1 MPRPGPVGGER
12 PGAPS
17 RRHPLILVPLALSA
31 WVYFPITRVNFFA
44 DDFAHLASIESDGLL
59 PFLLSPFGGHN
70 YLVRNIIFLAC
81 WHLFGLHAPAYYVT
95 ALLTHL
101 LNVGLLF
108 GTLRAFTRSALLACF
123 GAALWGT
130 SPLCVGA
137 LSWFSVYGHVLAAT
151 VMLFVLRQ
159 VAWLAAEG
167 EVPTTRT
174 ACLWYGLLLA
184 GTTCFGIGVGV
195 ALVFPIVLF
204 LVLPET
210 WTFPRL
216 RTSWLVLPAVALG
229 LYFAFRR
236 LYPLVAPLSYQENL
250 TEYIAVH
257 ALPVTPPM
265 LVHLLGFSI
274 AGTTLSAFL
283 PPSSYPS
290 PAASAAIA
298 GYLCGLGVLFWRGD
312 GAARRTTI
320 AMTALAA
327 AIYVLIATG
336 RSGTYAMFSISA
348 ASAGRVAR
356 YHYAGSLPIAIILC
370 LILQQLGRLPAFGA
384 IPAPLA
390 LVAGLGA
397 IVYGAVLHPLSI
409 QLYNASPQ
417 YLQKTIDGIIAEVH
431 AQPPGSSVYL
441 ENERAP
447 GYILG
452 PAIPNALFPGRAGV
466 FVLFER
472 SDQIDGRTV
481 RFVERDPEVAQYY
494 AVRPDTRLARLLVS
508 PGDVPAKP

>member
-17 RRHPLILVPLALSA
+17 RWHPLILVPLALSA

-44 DDFAHLASIESDGLL
+44 DDFAHFASIRSDGLL
-59 PFLLSPFGGHN
+59 AFLLAPFGGHN

-108 GTLRAFTRSALLACF
+108 GTVRAFTRNAMLACF

-130 SPLCVGA
+130 SPLCLGA
-137 LSWFSVYGHVLAAT
+137 LSWFSVYGHVLAAA

-167 EVPTTRT
+167 AVPTTRT

-195 ALVFPIVLF
+195 ALVFPLVLF
-204 LVLPET
+204 LVLPEA
-210 WTFPRL
+210 WRFPRL
-216 RTSWLVLPAVALG
+216 RASWLALPAVALG

-250 TEYIAVH
+250 TEYLAVH
-257 ALPVTPPM
+257 GLQFTPPM
-265 LVHLLGFSI
+265 FVHLLGFSI
-274 AGTTLSAFL
+274 AGTTLGAFL
-283 PPSSYPS
+283 PPSAYPS
-290 PAASAAIA
+290 PAAWGAIVA
-298 GYLCGLGVLFWRGD
+298 YLCGLGILFWRGD
-312 GAARRTTI
+312 GAARRTTM
-320 AMTALAA
+320 ALMALAV
-327 AIYVLIATG
+327 AIYVLIASG
-336 RSGTYAMFSISA
+336 RSVTYALFNISA

-356 YHYAGSLPIAIILC
+356 YHYAGSLPVAIILC
-370 LILQQLGRLPAFGA
+370 LILQQVGRLPAFRA

-390 LVAGLGA
+390 LVTGLGA
-397 IVYGAVLHPLSI
+397 IAYGAVLHPLAI
-409 QLYNASPQ
+409 QLYEASPE
-417 YLQKTIDGIIAEVH
+417 YLQKTIDGIVAEVR
-431 AQPPGSSVYL
+431 AQPPGSTVYL

-452 PAIPNALFPGRAGV
+452 PAIPSALFPGRAGV

-472 SDQIDGRTV
+472 SDQLEGRTV

-494 AVRPDTRLARLLVS
+494 AQRPDTRLARLLVS